1 MKAINSV
8 FKKLTT
14 LEGINKNIILLRT
27 VVKVLTKY
35 QENQKKKELPKRF
48 WESFGQ
54 DVTLSLTLKD
64 DLELEAEKT
73 KSGIFITQR
82 NPNLKV

>member
-48 WESFGQ
+48 WESFG
-54 DVTLSLTLKD
+54 
-64 DLELEAEKT
+64 
-73 KSGIFITQR
+73 
-82 NPNLKV
+82 